1 MRPPHHSPTTSTRP
15 RHRALGLVGE
25 QFQISPHAGGGLVYL
40 GSPLGIRTPAKRR
53 RSWSERGCAENGPGG
68 TRRGRAAAATRRGAG
83 AGARRA
89 PARRVHRR
97 PLCGAARG
105 VFVPGGY
112 LCFFFFCGRGAPPGR
127 RGPREAAACT
137 TDGPLGRFACAERV
151 GGRPPMVARRARLWM
166 GRVLPRRPRRAPPLA
181 IPAREQLGSPPLCPR
196 LWRQHDVS
204 GGGCLDRRG
213 LWQRV
218 PAWSPQSAPRCPT
231 VVPPRAARAQPVSDG

>member
-1 MRPPHHSPTTSTRP
+1 M
-15 RHRALGLVGE
+15 
-25 QFQISPHAGGGLVYL
+25 YL

-68 TRRGRAAAATRRGAG
+68 TRRGGAAAATRRGAG

-218 PAWSPQSAPRCPT
+218 PAWSPQSAPRCRPWCRRGRRGRSPCLT
-231 VVPPRAARAQPVSDG
+231 ADAVGGVAWRGAGGGGRERQRTAGRGPHIPPPPWPP